1 MRAHQPCLRRSEP
14 WADPACQASS
24 QIRQRFAIVNG
35 SSGRES
41 CTMAYFWLFTW
52 GNRSR
57 WRIFGLTMAIFWR
70 LGPGGWHGRR
80 RGAAMSRRAPDS
92 YIYVN
97 GRGRSAACNTLAFS
111 TRYSTRSSYPQLF
124 GVNESMATGTTLA
137 NGGCAGGRADGRA
150 SHAGSRAPFQHS
162 AENRSSKHGARSTRL
177 HLAPIQKA
185 GWQRIQNYRDTSV
198 FHARIKP
205 KVARNTDLSR
215 HFRILRQ
222 RRKPDGRE
230 SSTVA
235 TLLGCAPAP
244 KARWQKEQNCRN
256 RCAEDLWLIIA
267 VGMQVACR

>member
-1 MRAHQPCLRRSEP
+1 
-14 WADPACQASS
+14 
-24 QIRQRFAIVNG
+24 
-35 SSGRES
+35 
-41 CTMAYFWLFTW
+41 MANFWLFTW

-57 WRIFGLTMAIFWR
+57 WRIFCLTMANLWR
-70 LGPGGWHGRR
+70 LGPGVWHGRR

-97 GRGRSAACNTLAFS
+97 GRRRSARLQHSGFF

-150 SHAGSRAPFQHS
+150 SHAGSHAPFQHS
-162 AENRSSKHGARSTRL
+162 AENRSSKHGVRSTRL
-177 HLAPIQKA
+177 HFVPIQKA
-185 GWQRIQNYRDTSV
+185 GWQRIQNCRDTSA
-198 FHARIKP
+198 FCARIKP

-230 SSTVA
+230 SKSVA
-235 TLLGCAPAP
+235 TLPYSMPGLSRKWRETQICRDTSAFCARP
-244 KARWQKEQNCRN
+244 KHEWRR
-256 RCAEDLWLIIA
+256 
-267 VGMQVACR
+267 V